1 MAGRSHVPRPAAR
14 ILIALVICL
23 ASVAAMAADRFAS
36 ERPSPLKSAGGG
48 NSEET
53 IVRFTGKV
61 ELSGRFI
68 VAWDL
73 VNRAPRY
80 LRVTFLPDHASAMLL
95 PHAVGSPAVEELM
108 LSNNEAA
115 AKLLLDPDAAARV
128 LAKEALALEGD
139 ATVTIGDYQSVID
152 CDQRWYLARLLA
164 VASRTRI
171 AVAGDARRRGC

>member
-1 MAGRSHVPRPAAR
+1 MRTAL
-14 ILIALVICL
+14 ITIALVFCL
-23 ASVAAMAADRFAS
+23 APPAATAADRFAS
-36 ERPSPLKSAGGG
+36 ERPSPLKPAAVG
-48 NSEET
+48 NGEET
-53 IVRFTGKV
+53 AVRFSGKV
-61 ELSGRFI
+61 KLSGRFI

-128 LAKEALALEGD
+128 LAKEVLALEGE
-139 ATVTIGDYQSVID
+139 AIVTIGDYQSVVD
-152 CDQRWYLARLLA
+152 CDQRWYLAHLLA
-164 VASRTRI
+164 VTSRARI
-171 AVAGDARRRGC
+171 AVATDARRRGC

>member
-1 MAGRSHVPRPAAR
+1 
-14 ILIALVICL
+14 
-23 ASVAAMAADRFAS
+23 MAADRFAS
-36 ERPSPLKSAGGG
+36 ERPSPLKLAGSG
-48 NSEET
+48 NGEERVT
-53 IVRFTGKV
+53 RFTGKV

-68 VAWDL
+68 LAWDL

-80 LRVTFLPDHASAMLL
+80 LRVTFLPEHASAMLL

-115 AKLLLDPDAAARV
+115 VKLLVDPEAAARV
-128 LAKEALALEGD
+128 LAKEALALEGE
-139 ATVTIGDYQSVID
+139 ATVTIGDYQSVVD

-164 VASRTRI
+164 VASRARI

>member
-1 MAGRSHVPRPAAR
+1 
-14 ILIALVICL
+14 
-23 ASVAAMAADRFAS
+23 MAADRFAS
-36 ERPSPLKSAGGG
+36 ERPSPLKPAAVG
-48 NSEET
+48 NGEET
-53 IVRFTGKV
+53 AVRFSGKV
-61 ELSGRFI
+61 KLSGRFI

-128 LAKEALALEGD
+128 LAKEPLALEGE
-139 ATVTIGDYQSVID
+139 AIVTIGDYQSVVD
-152 CDQRWYLARLLA
+152 CDQRWYLAHLLA
-164 VASRTRI
+164 VTSRARI
-171 AVAGDARRRGC
+171 AVATDARRRGC

>member
-1 MAGRSHVPRPAAR
+1 MAT
-14 ILIALVICL
+14 
-23 ASVAAMAADRFAS
+23 DRFAS
-36 ERPSPLKSAGGG
+36 ERPSPLKPAGGG

-108 LSNNEAA
+108 LSNNEDAV
-115 AKLLLDPDAAARV
+115 KLLLDPESAARV
-128 LAKEALALEGD
+128 LAKEALALEGE
-139 ATVTIGDYQSVID
+139 ATVTIGDYQSVVD
-152 CDQRWYLARLLA
+152 CDHRWYLARLLA
-164 VASRTRI
+164 VASRARI
-171 AVAGDARRRGC
+171 AVAGDAGRRGC